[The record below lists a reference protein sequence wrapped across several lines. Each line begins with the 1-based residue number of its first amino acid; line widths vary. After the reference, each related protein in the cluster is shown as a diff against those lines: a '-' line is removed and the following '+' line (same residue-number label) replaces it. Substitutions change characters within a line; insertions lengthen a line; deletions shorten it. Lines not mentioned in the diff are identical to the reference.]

1 MSTLEKKILI
11 SLESAGLFF
20 LLNSVDS
27 YKFFGNIFNMNL
39 YSDNCPTKLGVLF
52 NTLIFFITTYLS
64 MGNPFKRKLFKLK
77 NTTYGTLIFYLLSS
91 PAIYYLTSFL
101 NDNNSCPNNKM
112 IIIHSILYFII
123 LIGVMY
129 FPE

>member
-39 YSDNCPTKLGVLF
+39 YSDNCPTKLGLLF

-77 NTTYGTLIFYLLSS
+77 NTTYGTLIYYLLSS

-101 NDNNSCPNNKM
+101 NDNSCPNNKM
-112 IIIHSILYFII
+112 ILIHSILYFII
-123 LIGVMY
+123 LVGVMY